1 MLNNVIIVGRLVDDP
16 VVKTLDSGLSVCNV
30 VLAVTRS
37 FKNPDGEYD
46 TDFIRCSLWEGV
58 ANAMSDYCTKGSV
71 IGVKGRLVSRENE
84 VGLEEGGEKK
94 KITTVEVV
102 GDRVSF
108 IDVKKNV

>member
-16 VVKTLDSGLSVCNV
+16 VVKTLDNGLSVCNV

-71 IGVKGRLVSRENE
+71 IGVKGRLVSKENE
-84 VGLEEGGEKK
+84 VWLEEGGEKK

>member
-16 VVKTLDSGLSVCNV
+16 VVKTLESGLSVCNV

-71 IGVKGRLVSRENE
+71 IGVKGRLISKENE
-84 VGLEEGGEKK
+84 VWLEEGGEKK

>member
-37 FKNPDGEYD
+37 FKNPDGVYE
-46 TDFIRCSLWEGV
+46 TDFIDCILWDGLAKNINE
-58 ANAMSDYCTKGSV
+58 YCKKGSV
-71 IGVKGRLVSRENE
+71 IGVKGRLVSKENE
-84 VGLEEGGEKK
+84 VWLEEGGEKK